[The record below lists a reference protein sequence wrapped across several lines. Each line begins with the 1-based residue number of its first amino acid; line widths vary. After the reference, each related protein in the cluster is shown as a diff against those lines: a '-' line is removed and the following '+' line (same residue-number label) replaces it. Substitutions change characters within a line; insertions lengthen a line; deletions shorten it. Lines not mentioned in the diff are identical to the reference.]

1 MFRYV
6 LPALL
11 LATPLQADITVRFQD
26 GNPKDLFT
34 IVNTGCELAGAVMVI
49 DLRGSRSGA
58 VIDTEYGGV
67 GTKDP
72 LDVNV
77 EAGDIRLPEI
87 ADGEQVLHI
96 FIDLLPDGG
105 EAVVSLDLDDTIDVR
120 AEPRVEVWGS
130 DIAGAEVS
138 ISLEGVTTS
147 ATMDETARAKVPTP
161 PTAQGCLIA

>member
-1 MFRYV
+1 MLRSL
-6 LPALL
+6 LPCLI
-11 LATPLQADITVRFQD
+11 LASPLQAAITVRFQD

-34 IVNTGCELAGAVMVI
+34 IVNTGCELVDAVLVI
-49 DLRGSRSGA
+49 DLRNSRNGA

-72 LDVNV
+72 LDVLV
-77 EAGDIRLPEI
+77 EAGDISLPDIE
-87 ADGEQVLHI
+87 DGTQVLHV
-96 FIDLLPDGG
+96 FIGVLPDGG
-105 EAVVSLDLDDTIDVR
+105 EAVISLDLDDTNPQSR
-120 AEPRVEVWGS
+120 ATRVEVGGS

-147 ATMDETARAKVPTP
+147 GVMDETATANVTTP